1 MAYVFLK
8 SEEEEYAQ
16 LSLAAT
22 LSLDVKDSILGVNVF
37 LMALMDRTLDL
48 YARATAQA
56 DRPDMDKSE
65 ESEEPSSIIIP

>member
-16 LSLAAT
+16 FSLAAT
-22 LSLDVKDSILGVNVF
+22 LSLDEKDSILGVNLF

-48 YARATAQA
+48 YARATTQA
-56 DRPDMDKSE
+56 DRPDIEKV
-65 ESEEPSSIIIP
+65 EEPGSIIIP